1 MFLGTKFLPN
11 AFELELELELELTL
25 RANAE
30 GSSASAIKGA
40 TNSMVIS
47 SDMVEVLAMMLD
59 KAAYS
64 RALSMVRR
72 FSLLTCGVGEPKS
85 GPRQT
90 RSAVFGG
97 LA

>member
-11 AFELELELELELTL
+11 AFELELELELEPTL

-30 GSSASAIKGA
+30 GSRASAMKGA
-40 TNSMVIS
+40 TNSMVSNDVDEIVA
-47 SDMVEVLAMMLD
+47 MVLD
-59 KAAYS
+59 KPAS
-64 RALSMVRR
+64 LSALSIERR
-72 FSLLTCGVGEPKS
+72 FGLLTCGVGETKT
-85 GPRQT
+85 GPRQM